1 VARSDLLRVYLR
13 PDQEIRAEIE
23 ADVLPRV
30 PGAYAGW
37 LTVDVLDGVV
47 TISGRVGRRSA
58 VTGLVEAVLQAEGV
72 IQVDADI
79 TPI

>member
-1 VARSDLLRVYLR
+1 M
-13 PDQEIRAEIE
+13 
-23 ADVLPRV
+23 LPRV
-30 PGAYAGW
+30 PGAYVSW
-37 LTVDVLDGVV
+37 LTMDVLDGVV

-58 VTGLVEAVLQAEGV
+58 VTGLVEAVLQAERL